1 MMGDLQPNGLSGTWA
16 HSFEE
21 DEGEVQVYRPHD
33 TFPFPPSRQG
43 RETLDFQGAGQVVSG
58 MPGPDD
64 RQVRSPAGVTALG
77 MNRFRLGDARVI
89 EVLEAGPEV
98 LRIRPG

>member
-1 MMGDLQPNGLSGTWA
+1 MMDKVQTDGLSGTWA
-16 HSFEE
+16 HSYEE
-21 DEGEVQVYRPHD
+21 DEGDVQVYRPHD

-43 RETLDFQGAGQVVSG
+43 RATLDFRGAGQVVSG

-64 RQVRSPAGVTALG
+64 RQMHSAAELTSLG

-89 EVLEAGPEV
+89 EVLESGPDV
-98 LRIRPG
+98 LKLRPG

>member
-1 MMGDLQPNGLSGTWA
+1 MMGDVQAGGLGGTWA

-21 DEGEVQVYRPHD
+21 DEGEVQVYRPYD

-43 RETLDFQGAGQVVSG
+43 RETLDFRGAGEVVSG

-64 RQVRSPAGVTALG
+64 RQVRAAAGVTAPG

-89 EVLEAGPEV
+89 EVLEAGPDV
-98 LRIRPG
+98 LKIKAG

>member
-1 MMGDLQPNGLSGTWA
+1 MMGDMQTGGIGGAWA

-21 DEGEVQVYRPHD
+21 DEGEVQVYRPYD

-43 RETLDFQGAGQVVSG
+43 RETLDFQDAGKVVSG
-58 MPGPDD
+58 TPGADD
-64 RQVRSPAGVTALG
+64 RQVRSAAGVTALG

-89 EVLEAGPEV
+89 EVIEAGPDV
-98 LRIRPG
+98 LKIKAG